1 MKYFLFFIFFF
12 SSLTNAKA
20 NDKNV
25 RFYNFDE
32 MLINGDYKKPQVLY
46 TDTKQKIKFQRLLKL
61 KKSFI
66 HKLKNT
72 SKDHSLK

>member
-1 MKYFLFFIFFF
+1 MKYILFFIFFF
-12 SSLTNAKA
+12 ASLSANA

-32 MLINGDYKKPQVLY
+32 ILINGDYKKPQVLY

-66 HKLKNT
+66 HKLKDT
-72 SKDHSLK
+72 SKDKVFN